1 VPRPANERRGRGE
14 ASDDPDAEL
23 MLAFAGGDAGAFER
37 LFQRWAKPLLRY
49 LERLVGDNAVA
60 EELVQ
65 DSFLRLHRARNRYRP
80 NARFS
85 TWLYTIA
92 TNTAR
97 NELRRPFR
105 RHPHDAEAVERG
117 AIASRA
123 PAADAEAGA
132 RLEGRAV
139 LERLAELPDRQRE
152 ALLLVAEGLSYAEIA
167 EAQGLSVSAVK
178 ASVHRA
184 RSNLADRLAQG
195 SRR

>member
-1 VPRPANERRGRGE
+1 
-14 ASDDPDAEL
+14 
-23 MLAFAGGDAGAFER
+23 MLAFAGGDASAFER

-65 DSFLRLHRARNRYRP
+65 DSFLRLHRARDRYRP
-80 NARFS
+80 DARFS

-105 RHPHDAEAVERG
+105 RHPHDAEAVAMG
-117 AIASRA
+117 TIASRV
-123 PAADAEAGA
+123 PAADTRAGA

-139 LERLAELPDRQRE
+139 LERLELLPDRQRE

-167 EAQGLSVSAVK
+167 EAQGSSVSAVK

-184 RSNLADRLAQG
+184 RSKLADRLAGG
-195 SRR
+195 SGR